1 MVQAMGKGIAKIMD
15 PLYDRMVLVLTL
27 LFCAGLA
34 LMLLHVSRFQDNVI
48 ESMAMANS
56 AVYTQALAE
65 LQNLYSND
73 IVERVRVQDM
83 KNTWTLMAL
92 LAVLWLG
99 GIGLV
104 IKKLRH
110 ASEESERL
118 VIERTAD
125 FKQANKEL
133 KKQVATRERVE
144 AELRDAHE
152 ELEKR
157 VQERTAK
164 LVQANEELKTE
175 ISERKRAEDAIY
187 QLNQELVEQRDQLE
201 LSNKELEAFSYSVAH
216 DLRAPLRG
224 IDGFSQAVLED
235 YGEILEEKGKSYL
248 KRVREA
254 SQRMAKL
261 IDAMLDLARLTR
273 AEIHP
278 ELTDFSGMA
287 ESIVSDLQKLEPD
300 RQVEWVIV
308 KDIQVEADPDLLR
321 VVMQNLL
328 GNAWKFS
335 GHESEPRI
343 EIGITYHYSQPVYFV
358 RDNGVGFDMTYVNKL
373 FWAFHRLHAIN
384 EFPGIGIGLATV
396 KRIVGRHGGRIWADA
411 TEGKGA
417 TFYFTL
423 ES

>member
-1 MVQAMGKGIAKIMD
+1 MS
-15 PLYDRMVLVLTL
+15 P
-27 LFCAGLA
+27 
-34 LMLLHVSRFQDNVI
+34 
-48 ESMAMANS
+48 
-56 AVYTQALAE
+56 LAE
-65 LQNLYSND
+65 VGDFFLRRHRQGHGFLDALQDILGGKLPVLGERLVHGRENRLFDFRPAELVGLFRQPRD
-73 IVERVRVQDM
+73 IVFLGIPFFQAEVNLENHFSLHHCRQIDE
-83 KNTWTLMAL
+83 KDFIEPS
-92 LAVLWLG
+92 LAQQF
-99 GIGLV
+99 
-104 IKKLRH
+104 RR
-110 ASEESERL
+110 SEESERL
-118 VIERTAD
+118 VIQRTTD
-125 FKQANKEL
+125 FTHANKEL
-133 KKQVATRERVE
+133 KKQVTTRERVE

-248 KRVREA
+248 RRVREA

-278 ELTDFSGMA
+278 ELTDFTGIV
-287 ESIVSDLQKLEPD
+287 ESIVSDFQKLEPD

-335 GHESEPRI
+335 GHESEARI
-343 EIGITYHYSQPVYFV
+343 EVGITYQYSQPVYFV

-423 ES
+423 DS